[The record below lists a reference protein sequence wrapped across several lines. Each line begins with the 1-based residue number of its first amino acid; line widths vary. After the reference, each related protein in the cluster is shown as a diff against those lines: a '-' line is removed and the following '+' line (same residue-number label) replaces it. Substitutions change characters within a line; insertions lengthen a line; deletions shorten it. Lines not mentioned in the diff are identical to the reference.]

1 MQNHGLGMD
10 RDEICEDSITTKSSP
25 DNSANSA
32 DLPKLA
38 KGLGYY

>member
-25 DNSANSA
+25 DNSA

-38 KGLGYY
+38 KGLGYH